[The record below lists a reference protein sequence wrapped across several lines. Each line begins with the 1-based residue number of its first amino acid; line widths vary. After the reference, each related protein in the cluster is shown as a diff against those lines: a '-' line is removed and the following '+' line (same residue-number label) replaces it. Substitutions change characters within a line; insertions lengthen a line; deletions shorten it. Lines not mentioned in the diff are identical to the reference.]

1 MTTSHCSRCSIAL
14 YIHKADLL
22 WVWTGYGAP
31 IITNSTLHVRN
42 QVNHLSTATM
52 NHEVRPSIYIRLG
65 GGILM
70 TTSHRRRCWNTLYMY
85 EADLRWVWI
94 GWVAS
99 IITYNMIHLML
110 VNARPRPPWHW
121 ETWFSVWVQSTCT
134 WPLSTSNVCQ
144 TFDIN
149 WTWNECDKVIGMA
162 QPQHMVY
169 PSHHNHCHS
178 HSHSSKF

>member
-1 MTTSHCSRCSIAL
+1 MSMNWIWCPNHNQQHIACE
-14 YIHKADLL
+14 KPSES
-22 WVWTGYGAP
+22 P
-31 IITNSTLHVRN
+31 IYCHHEPWGETKHIY
-42 QVNHLSTATM
+42 QV
-52 NHEVRPSIYIRLG
+52 G

-149 WTWNECDKVIGMA
+149 WTWNECDKVIGMS